1 MQMPKNIE
9 KSFKEIV
16 VIKSPIDIEIK
27 SYCK

>member
-1 MQMPKNIE
+1 MQMSENID

-27 SYCK
+27 RYCK